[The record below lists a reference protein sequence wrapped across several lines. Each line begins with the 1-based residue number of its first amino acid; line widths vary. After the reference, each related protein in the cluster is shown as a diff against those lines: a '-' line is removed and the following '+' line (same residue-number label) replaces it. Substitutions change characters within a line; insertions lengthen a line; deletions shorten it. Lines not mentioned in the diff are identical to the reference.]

1 MMQTP
6 NSAPGAGPR
15 PTLLR
20 RRGSLLAATM
30 ALTLAPLSMPL
41 STAWADSGTRSS
53 GYTRADLQRD
63 LDTLTAKDGVV
74 GAQATL
80 VKGEDRIAARS
91 GTAELGT
98 MRPMPKQG
106 FFRMGSNTKTFVST
120 VILQLVGEGGMKLD
134 DTVEDWLPG
143 MVQGN
148 GHNGDRITVRH
159 LLQHTSGLPD
169 YAASMPGISTADG
182 FQKYRYTTFEP
193 RELVA
198 LGLKSRPLFAPGHG
212 WSYSNTGYILAGM
225 IIEKVTGNP
234 WSREVR
240 SRITEPLGLKHTYS
254 PGSDPTL
261 PAPHAR
267 AYMQFSEEGPLV
279 EATRLNMSW
288 GDSAGDLITTPHDLA
303 RFWQGLLGGEL
314 LAPRLLTEMR
324 KTVPATS
331 GSETSGVRAGLGIF
345 KTPLSCGGSSWGHG
359 GTTLGH
365 LNGNGF
371 TDKGQRG
378 VITLRSTNLAHM
390 DRDVRNDRLIDK
402 ALCKTR

>member
-1 MMQTP
+1 MTQTP

-15 PTLLR
+15 PALLR
-20 RRGSLLAATM
+20 RGRSLIAVTAALA
-30 ALTLAPLSMPL
+30 LAPLAMPL
-41 STAWADSGTRSS
+41 STAWADSDKRSS
-53 GYTRADLQRD
+53 GYTKADLQRD
-63 LDTLTAKDGVV
+63 LDALTAEDGVV

-80 VKGEDRIAARS
+80 VKGEDRIGVRS

-98 MRPMPKQG
+98 ERPMPKQG

-120 VILQLVGEGGMKLD
+120 VILQLVGEGRMRLD

-143 MVQGN
+143 VVKGN
-148 GHNGDRITVRH
+148 GHDGGRITVRH

-169 YAASMPGISTADG
+169 YAGSMPGITTADG
-182 FQKYRYTTFEP
+182 FQKDRYTAFEP

-198 LGLKSRPLFAPGHG
+198 LGLKTPPLFAPGHG

-225 IIEKVTGNP
+225 VIEEVTGNH
-234 WSREVR
+234 WSHEVR
-240 SRITEPLGLKHTYS
+240 SRIAKPLGLKHTYS
-254 PGSDPTL
+254 PGSDPAL
-261 PAPHAR
+261 PGPHAR
-267 AYMQFSEEGPLV
+267 AYMQFGEKAPLV

-314 LAPRLLTEMR
+314 LKPRLLAEMR
-324 KTVPATS
+324 KTVPTPG
-331 GSETSGVRAGLGIF
+331 GSEASGVRAGLGIF
-345 KTPLSCGGSSWGHG
+345 KTSLSCGGSGWGHG

-365 LNGNGF
+365 LNGNAF
-371 TDKGQRG
+371 TDDGRRG

-390 DRDVRNDRLIDK
+390 DRDVRNDRLLDK